1 MPGYANPA
9 YGRGFWGWG
18 RGRGGGRG
26 WRNWYY
32 ATGLPGWQRSASPY
46 PAWGRALPHTVPVAA
61 PISKQQEFDALK
73 GQAEYLEQAL
83 ADIHKRLEEI
93 KAQGTGE

>member
-1 MPGYANPA
+1 
-9 YGRGFWGWG
+9 
-18 RGRGGGRG
+18 
-26 WRNWYY
+26 
-32 ATGLPGWQRSASPY
+32 
-46 PAWGRALPHTVPVAA
+46 VAA